1 VAGVLAGLLVL
12 ITLYATLHTYLNQ
25 DPALRRIV
33 LEMTAVILF
42 TPVLDVLAGAL
53 LRARE
58 PQLLAVPVVLLLI
71 PPFVSQA
78 GALGGI
84 FSSRITSKLQ
94 IGVITPRGLPEI
106 PAVVDASIVIGLS
119 FVVFTLIGAIGWAL
133 GQATGMT
140 SVPGSGIL
148 IGGTLLAGFI
158 LTPITILAGYY
169 LAIGTY
175 RFGLDPDNQ
184 SVPTITSVMD
194 LAGVACILVVMTVLG
209 VLG

>member
-1 VAGVLAGLLVL
+1 
-12 ITLYATLHTYLNQ
+12 
-25 DPALRRIV
+25 
-33 LEMTAVILF
+33 VILF
-42 TPVLDVLAGAL
+42 TPVLDILAGAL

-58 PQLLAVPVVLLLI
+58 PQLLAVPVILSLI

-106 PAVVDASIVIGLS
+106 PAVVDASIVVGLS
-119 FVVFTLIGAIGWAL
+119 FVVFTLIGTIGWAL
-133 GQATGMT
+133 GQATGMA
-140 SVPGSGIL
+140 SMPGSGSL
-148 IGGTLLAGFI
+148 IGGTLLAGLI

-184 SVPTITSVMD
+184 SVPIITSVMD
-194 LAGVACILVVMTVLG
+194 LAGVACILVVMSVLG

>member
-1 VAGVLAGLLVL
+1 
-12 ITLYATLHTYLNQ
+12 
-25 DPALRRIV
+25 
-33 LEMTAVILF
+33 
-42 TPVLDVLAGAL
+42 VLDVLAGAL

-58 PQLLAVPVVLLLI
+58 PHLLAVPVVLSLI

-106 PAVVDASIVIGLS
+106 PAVVDASIVVGLS
-119 FVVFTLIGAIGWAL
+119 FVVFTLIGTIGWAL
-133 GQATGMT
+133 GRATGMAGM
-140 SVPGSGIL
+140 PGSGSL
-148 IGGTLLAGFI
+148 IGGTLLAGLI

-184 SVPTITSVMD
+184 SVPIITSVMD
-194 LAGVACILVVMTVLG
+194 LAGVACILIVMSVLG